1 MTPAH
6 PSAPAPPEDKTRGE
20 SRTDDPEATAA
31 EREPLTALGQ
41 SFKAAMGAVRRLRGR
56 ETQQT
61 GRFSYA
67 QYSLLFGLESESQL
81 SASQLA
87 GVADLAPATVTEML
101 DHLEADGLVERVRS
115 DRDKRVVL
123 VSLTRRG
130 RTLVAQ
136 RQARWEQRWRAAL
149 AEFDDEQLLTAA
161 AVLDRL
167 ATLFDEHEDD
177 QADGG

>member
-1 MTPAH
+1 MTAAH
-6 PSAPAPPEDKTRGE
+6 ADAPAPAPTPPAEPESE
-20 SRTDDPEATAA
+20 SGSPAREV
-31 EREPLTALGQ
+31 EPLTALGE

-56 ETQQT
+56 ETQQI

-67 QYSLLFGLESESQL
+67 QYSLLFGLAAKPEL

-87 GVADLAPATVTEML
+87 CVADLAPGTVTEML

-115 DRDKRVVL
+115 ERDKRVVL

-130 RTLVAQ
+130 RVLVGQ
-136 RQARWEQRWRAAL
+136 RRAEWEGRWRTAL

-161 AVLDRL
+161 SVLDRL
-167 ATLFDEHEDD
+167 AALFDEHAE
-177 QADGG
+177 